1 MGRKSKNLKL
11 KPENKESIK
20 DNKLYEKIN
29 LEKSGRK
36 SKELIIRNVIK
47 IYFNS
52 LETEYN
58 YFKEIKDKLEN
69 FKIIDLKLEI
79 EKAQSKGG
87 KSSLE
92 LLEYSVLNKNEK
104 EETWIVFDKDDFEID
119 SVITKA
125 NKCNIKPAF
134 SNPCFEL
141 WFLNYFDYR
150 ETFLSPKECLKLTK
164 EKFKKELKKE
174 YVKNEKWFK
183 ILEKKTETAV
193 RNSKKQHKEIEK
205 SIFSPSRQNPCTLIY
220 ILVEKLLKVLK
231 YAD

>member
-69 FKIIDLKLEI
+69 FKIIDLKLENR
-79 EKAQSKGG
+79 
-87 KSSLE
+87 KSS
-92 LLEYSVLNKNEK
+92 
-104 EETWIVFDKDDFEID
+104 
-119 SVITKA
+119 
-125 NKCNIKPAF
+125 
-134 SNPCFEL
+134 
-141 WFLNYFDYR
+141 
-150 ETFLSPKECLKLTK
+150 
-164 EKFKKELKKE
+164 
-174 YVKNEKWFK
+174 
-183 ILEKKTETAV
+183 
-193 RNSKKQHKEIEK
+193 KQRWQVSLRI
-205 SIFSPSRQNPCTLIY
+205 
-220 ILVEKLLKVLK
+220 
-231 YAD
+231 A

>member
-11 KPENKESIK
+11 KSKNKENSRS
-20 DNKLYEKIN
+20 DRLYEKID
-29 LEKSGRK
+29 LEKSGRI
-36 SKELIIRNVIK
+36 SKELTIRNIVK

-87 KSSLE
+87 KSPLE
-92 LLEYSVLNKNEK
+92 LIEYSILNKNEM
-104 EETWIVFDKDDFEID
+104 EEVWIVFDKDEFEID
-119 SVITKA
+119 NVLIKA
-125 NKCNIKPAF
+125 KQYNINSAF

-141 WFLNYFDYR
+141 WFLNHFDYR
-150 ETFLSPKECLKLTK
+150 ETFLSTKECLKLTK

-174 YVKNEKWFK
+174 YEKNEKWFK
-183 ILEKKTETAV
+183 ILEKRTETAV
-193 RNSKKQHKEIEK
+193 RNSKRQHKEIEK
-205 SIFSPSRQNPCTLIY
+205 NVFSPNKQNPCTLIY
-220 ILVEKLLKVLK
+220 ILVEKLLKVFK

>member
-87 KSSLE
+87 KSPLE

-141 WFLNYFDYR
+141 WFLNHFDYR
-150 ETFLSPKECLKLTK
+150 ETFLSTKECLKLTK

-205 SIFSPSRQNPCTLIY
+205 VFFLLADK
-220 ILVEKLLKVLK
+220 ILVL
-231 YAD
+231 

>member
-1 MGRKSKNLKL
+1 MGRESKNLKL
-11 KPENKESIK
+11 KPENKESIR

-87 KSSLE
+87 KSPLE

-104 EETWIVFDKDDFEID
+104 EETWIVFDKDEFEID
-119 SVITKA
+119 NVLIKA
-125 NKCNIKPAF
+125 KRYNINSAF

-141 WFLNYFDYR
+141 WFLNHFDYR
-150 ETFLSPKECLKLTK
+150 ETFLSTKECLKLTK

-174 YVKNEKWFK
+174 YEKNEKWFK
-183 ILEKKTETAV
+183 ILENKTEKAV
-193 RNSKKQHKEIEK
+193 RNSKRQHKEIEK
-205 SIFSPSRQNPCTLIY
+205 NISSPNKQNPCTLIY
-220 ILVEKLLKVLK
+220 ILAEKLLKVLK

>member
-11 KPENKESIK
+11 KPENKESIR

-87 KSSLE
+87 KSPLE

-104 EETWIVFDKDDFEID
+104 EETWIVFDKDEFEID
-119 SVITKA
+119 NVLIKA

-134 SNPCFEL
+134 SNSCFEL
-141 WFLNYFDYR
+141 WFLNHFDYR
-150 ETFLSPKECLKLTK
+150 ETFLSTKECLKLTK

-205 SIFSPSRQNPCTLIY
+205 SIFSPSR
-220 ILVEKLLKVLK
+220 
-231 YAD
+231 

>member
-87 KSSLE
+87 KSPLE

-141 WFLNYFDYR
+141 WFLNHFDYR
-150 ETFLSPKECLKLTK
+150 ETFLSTKECLKLTK
-164 EKFKKELKKE
+164 EKFKKEFKERICKK
-174 YVKNEKWFK
+174 
-183 ILEKKTETAV
+183 
-193 RNSKKQHKEIEK
+193 
-205 SIFSPSRQNPCTLIY
+205 
-220 ILVEKLLKVLK
+220 
-231 YAD
+231 

>member
-87 KSSLE
+87 KSPLE

-141 WFLNYFDYR
+141 WFLNHFDYR
-150 ETFLSPKECLKLTK
+150 ETFLYTKECLKLTK